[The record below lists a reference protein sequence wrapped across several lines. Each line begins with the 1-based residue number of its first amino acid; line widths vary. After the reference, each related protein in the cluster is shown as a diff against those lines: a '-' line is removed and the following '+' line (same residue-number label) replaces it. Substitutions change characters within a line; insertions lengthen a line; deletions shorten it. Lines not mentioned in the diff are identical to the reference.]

1 QNDLNT
7 QLAAIQNSELALS
20 NFKVNMNLLLN
31 RSADTDFTTE
41 EIANDL
47 TKYEIEEMVRQAVSN
62 DEALMVLDKNIE
74 LSRLATKDWE
84 GSRLPRIG
92 FTTALGYNFST
103 TNAGQVLSSQSL
115 GFNGGLTASW
125 NLIDGGHAKKQIQI
139 SQQQS
144 RILETRKQ
152 LQLARIRTNAT
163 LAVQQINATDANLK
177 LEQNNKDL
185 AEENLTI
192 ALEKFKLG
200 ASTILELND
209 AQQRYDASIQ
219 RYIDAVFAL
228 HFARLMAKE
237 IVE

>member
-1 QNDLNT
+1 
-7 QLAAIQNSELALS
+7 
-20 NFKVNMNLLLN
+20 
-31 RSADTDFTTE
+31 
-41 EIANDL
+41 
-47 TKYEIEEMVRQAVSN
+47 
-62 DEALMVLDKNIE
+62 
-74 LSRLATKDWE
+74 
-84 GSRLPRIG
+84 
-92 FTTALGYNFST
+92 
-103 TNAGQVLSSQSL
+103 L
-115 GFNGGLTASW
+115 GFNGGLSASW

-144 RILETRKQ
+144 KILETRKQ